1 MKSNKIIVRLYNADD
16 FRPGEAV
23 LYIPCHAEGDPRHK
37 DVEIGVVNSQNGK
50 FVFVK
55 YRPQFLCAG
64 WYDAN
69 AQATDP
75 FDLIKVMDL
84 EFQEMKK
91 EKADV

>member
-1 MKSNKIIVRLYNADD
+1 MKSNKIIVRLYGAND
-16 FRPGEAV
+16 FKPGEAV

-37 DVEIGVVNSQNGK
+37 DVEIGVVSSQNGK

-55 YRPQFLCAG
+55 YSRLFLSAG

-69 AQATDP
+69 SQATDP

-84 EFQEMKK
+84 EFQEMK